1 LDSTIVNPPISAQG
15 LVTSTPVAAS
25 PARSTRANPAPSPRG
40 RVTQREAWRRAD
52 LDQDGRLTPMEA
64 RRMPR
69 LSRAFDAIDR
79 DADSF
84 ITAAEVRA
92 WRASRRKS
100 APRPGGVDEIL
111 RLADGDGDGRL
122 SRAEAEARVPR
133 LARHFQGMDA
143 DANGW
148 VSREELFA
156 WFGARRERARLSRPS
171 R

>member
-15 LVTSTPVAAS
+15 RATYTPAAAS
-25 PARSTRANPAPSPRG
+25 PARSTRANPMPSTRG
-40 RVTQREAWRRAD
+40 RVTQQEAWRRAD
-52 LDQDGRLTPMEA
+52 LDQDGRLTREEA
-64 RRMPR
+64 RGMSR
-69 LSRAFDAIDR
+69 LSRRFDVIDR
-79 DADSF
+79 DADGF
-84 ITAAEVRA
+84 ISAGEVRA
-92 WRASRRKS
+92 WRDSRRKVK
-100 APRPGGVDEIL
+100 PRPGGVDEML
-111 RLADGDGDGRL
+111 RLADVDGDGRL

-156 WFGARRERARLSRPS
+156 WFGARRERAKLSRPS